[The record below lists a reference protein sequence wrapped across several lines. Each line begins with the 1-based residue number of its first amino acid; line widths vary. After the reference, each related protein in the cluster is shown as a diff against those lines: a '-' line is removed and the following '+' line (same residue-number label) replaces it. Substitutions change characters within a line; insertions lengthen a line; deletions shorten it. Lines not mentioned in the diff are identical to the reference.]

1 MSVRRIAGWLC
12 LALALPLSS
21 SALVAQPTAA
31 TQEQVKAEPVREL
44 SQLMAAFSRM
54 PGLEARFVE
63 EKRLGLLAR
72 PLTSQGRLFFARP
85 GLLLR
90 RVEQPQVSEVIITP
104 DELRVK
110 DASGEQK
117 IDLSARPDVRPFVES
132 LTWLLA
138 GDEKALAGVYKIEF
152 SPAPP
157 APPTTPNAAGPWQL
171 TLTPKAEPLAHLI
184 AHIRILGQGF
194 VVSEIQVREK
204 GGDETI
210 TRITSANPAR
220 KFAPSELTSLFG
232 VKPKSSAK

>member
-1 MSVRRIAGWLC
+1 MNVRRIAGLLC
-12 LALALPLSS
+12 LMLAPPC
-21 SALVAQPTAA
+21 ALVAQPTAA
-31 TQEQVKAEPVREL
+31 TQEQAKAEPVREL

-152 SPAPP
+152 APSE
-157 APPTTPNAAGPWQL
+157 AAGPWQL

-184 AHIRILGQGF
+184 AHIRIVGQGF

-232 VKPKSSAK
+232 IKPKSSTK

>member
-1 MSVRRIAGWLC
+1 MSLRRIARLVC
-12 LALALPLSS
+12 LALALPGP
-21 SALVAQPTAA
+21 LVAQPTAA
-31 TQEQVKAEPVREL
+31 TLDQAKAEPVREI

-54 PGLEARFVE
+54 SGLEARFVE

-90 RVEQPQVSEVIITP
+90 RVEQPQVSEVLITP
-104 DELRVK
+104 RELRVK

-152 SPAPP
+152 
-157 APPTTPNAAGPWQL
+157 TPSDAAAPWQL

-184 AHIRILGQGF
+184 AHIRIVGQGF
-194 VVSEIQVREK
+194 VVSEIQVRER

-210 TRITSANPAR
+210 TRITSADPAR

-232 VKPKSSAK
+232 IKPRSSGK